1 MTHWRSIEVA
11 RVHAKLSHLTGLTRH
26 RLAGAGFPPDTPC
39 HAGEAA
45 KGFLNWGN
53 VSLTY
58 RKVVLYICFK
68 SLPKALAHR
77 LPNLFPMAPRI
88 DPLEAERIVRDAGLE
103 PLEPYPGAQKPLE
116 V

>member
-11 RVHAKLSHLTGLTRH
+11 RLHAKLSHLTGLTRH

-53 VSLTY
+53 VFLTY

-116 V
+116 A